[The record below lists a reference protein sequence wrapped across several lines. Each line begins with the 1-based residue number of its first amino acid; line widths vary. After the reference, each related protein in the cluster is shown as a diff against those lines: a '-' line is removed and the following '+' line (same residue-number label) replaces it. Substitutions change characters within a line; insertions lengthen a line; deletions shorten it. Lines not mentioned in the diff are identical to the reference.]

1 MTMHSGGRNAARSR
15 NFALMG
21 QLASNLVSN
30 AVQHGDPNTPVKN
43 HDCERRRGLV
53 TLNVENQGP
62 AIPSDRRL
70 SMFDPLN
77 RTSEATSHGRG
88 GSLGRGLYIA
98 KEIALAHGGGIKLVS
113 SDESGTRF
121 SDSSAARSAT
131 CERWERLPMNSARR
145 FARTSP
151 PSWLNSRQTMRG
163 PPAPDSG
170 KNCAS

>member
-77 RTSEATSHGRG
+77 RPSQATSHGRG
-88 GSLGRGLYIA
+88 GSLGLGLYIA
-98 KEIALAHGGGIKLVS
+98 KEIALAHGGSIKLVS

-121 SDSSAARSAT
+121 
-131 CERWERLPMNSARR
+131 EVRLPRV
-145 FARTSP
+145 
-151 PSWLNSRQTMRG
+151 
-163 PPAPDSG
+163 APDTQRWP
-170 KNCAS
+170 N